1 MTLKNLNS
9 GARLRV
15 AIIGGGPA
23 GLGAAIEF
31 ATLPF
36 VDWNLYEQAS
46 EIREIGAGISVQPT
60 TWRLLEH
67 LGAAENLKSNDFYRA
82 ADGHSV
88 QHRNGRT
95 GELLVSHPQKDI
107 PKAHLHARTHRAK
120 LQLALLKE
128 VEQSHVRLSSRLVS
142 VNQKAS
148 GKLVIKFQS
157 GFEDEVDLLVGADGV
172 RSVVRNFAF
181 PDHRVGYTG
190 KTSYRTIVSTE
201 EIAKVNGVP
210 DAVTFWHG
218 PSSWLY
224 TCPLGN
230 GQFEVTTMTS
240 EPDLQYEK
248 VSWGQ
253 DATVEE
259 NAKHFKDFSP
269 IVRAVV
275 ATPKE
280 VKKYALFAGPRLD
293 NVIARG
299 SIALVGDA
307 SHRAGAGFALE
318 DVFVLIQSIKWA
330 HENSLTLADGLGLFN
345 RVRGPHYKNLYG
357 VLDEFVQ
364 TDAELRQSNL
374 GFDDAVNV
382 LVEKKW
388 SKKFDWI
395 SAYDVG
401 YYLLRFNEHI

>member
-1 MTLKNLNS
+1 MTLKNLNNS
-9 GARLRV
+9 ARLRV

-31 ATLPF
+31 AKLPF
-36 VDWNLYEQAS
+36 VDWNLYEQAT

-67 LGAAENLKSNDFYRA
+67 LGAAGNLKSDDFYRA
-82 ADGHSV
+82 PDGHSV

-95 GELLVSHPQKDI
+95 GELLVSHPQKDV

-120 LQLALLKE
+120 LQFALLKE
-128 VEQSHVRLSSRLVS
+128 VEQSHVRLSSRLVR
-142 VNQKAS
+142 VNQEPS
-148 GKLVIKFQS
+148 GKLVIKFQN

-190 KTSYRTIVSTE
+190 KTSYRTILSTQ
-201 EIAKVNGVP
+201 EIAKVDGVP

-218 PSSWLY
+218 PNSWLY

-253 DATVEE
+253 VATVEE
-259 NAKHFKDFSP
+259 NARHFRDFSP

-275 ATPKE
+275 AAPKE
-280 VKKYALFAGPRLD
+280 IKKYALFAGPRLES
-293 NVIARG
+293 VIAHG

-307 SHRAGAGFALE
+307 SHPLSGAFGSGAGFALE
-318 DVFVLIQSIKWA
+318 DVYVLTQSIRWA
-330 HENSLTLADGLGLFN
+330 HENSLTLVDGLSLFN

-357 VLDEFVQ
+357 VLDEFGK

-374 GFDDAVNV
+374 GFDDVVNV

-388 SKKFDWI
+388 SKKFEWI
-395 SAYDVG
+395 SAYD
-401 YYLLRFNEHI
+401 I

>member
-1 MTLKNLNS
+1 MTLKNLNN

-31 ATLPF
+31 AKLPF
-36 VDWNLYEQAS
+36 VDWNLYEQAT

-67 LGAAENLKSNDFYRA
+67 LGAAGNLKSDDFYRA
-82 ADGHSV
+82 PDGHSV
-88 QHRNGRT
+88 QHR
-95 GELLVSHPQKDI
+95 
-107 PKAHLHARTHRAK
+107 
-120 LQLALLKE
+120 
-128 VEQSHVRLSSRLVS
+128 RLVR
-142 VNQKAS
+142 VNQEPS
-148 GKLVIKFQS
+148 GKLVIKFQN

-190 KTSYRTIVSTE
+190 KTSYRTILSTQ
-201 EIAKVNGVP
+201 EIAKVGGVP

-218 PSSWLY
+218 PNSWLY

-240 EPDLQYEK
+240 EPDLQYDK

-253 DATVEE
+253 VATVEE
-259 NAKHFKDFSP
+259 NARHFRDFSP

-275 ATPKE
+275 AAPKE
-280 VKKYALFAGPRLD
+280 IKKYALFAGPRLES
-293 NVIARG
+293 VIAHG

-307 SHRAGAGFALE
+307 SHPLSGAFGSGAGFALE
-318 DVFVLIQSIKWA
+318 DVYVLTQSIRWA
-330 HENSLTLADGLGLFN
+330 HENSLTFVDGLSLFN

-357 VLDEFVQ
+357 VLDEFGK
-364 TDAELRQSNL
+364 TDAKLRQSNL
-374 GFDDAVNV
+374 GFDDVVNV

-388 SKKFDWI
+388 SKKFEWI

-401 YYLLRFNEHI
+401 YYRLRLNENI